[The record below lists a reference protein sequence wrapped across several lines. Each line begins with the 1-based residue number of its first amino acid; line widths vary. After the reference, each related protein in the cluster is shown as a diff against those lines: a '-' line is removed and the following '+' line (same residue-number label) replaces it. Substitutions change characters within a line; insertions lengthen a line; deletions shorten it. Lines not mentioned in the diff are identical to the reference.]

1 MPCMVLGAET
11 IAKNE
16 AVKTPRFL
24 ELILEW
30 RNGFQLTS
38 SGSIQSHMH
47 SVTLQN
53 MAEPG
58 MVEDIVSE
66 GKSIVLPSIKSA
78 VQKGKQ
84 KNKDEK
90 SAGVMRAQ
98 KGAIEERFPEEVMLD
113 LSLKGQVG
121 FTVGPGTA
129 T

>member
-1 MPCMVLGAET
+1 MVLGAET
-11 IAKNE
+11 LAKNE
-16 AVKTPRFL
+16 AVKTPCFL

-30 RNGFQLTS
+30 RNGLQLTS
-38 SGSIQSHMH
+38 SSFIPSHMH
-47 SVTLQN
+47 SFILQN

-58 MVEDIVSE
+58 MVADVVSG
-66 GKSIVLPSIKSA
+66 GKTIALPSTKSA

-84 KNKDEK
+84 KSKDEK

-98 KGAIEERFPEEVMLD
+98 KGAIKERFPEEVMLG

-121 FTVGPGTA
+121 FTAGPGTA

>member
-1 MPCMVLGAET
+1 MVLGAES

-16 AVKTPRFL
+16 AVNTPSFL

-30 RNGFQLTS
+30 RNGLQLTS
-38 SGSIQSHMH
+38 STFIPSHMH
-47 SVTLQN
+47 SFILQN
-53 MAEPG
+53 MAETG
-58 MVEDIVSE
+58 MVADVVSG
-66 GKSIVLPSIKSA
+66 GKTLALPSTKYA

-84 KNKDEK
+84 KSKDER

-98 KGAIEERFPEEVMLD
+98 KGAIKERFPEEVMLD

-121 FTVGPGTA
+121 FTVGSGTA